1 MSQSRGESA
10 ADFDLHGSVS
20 APLRCNTCLTFKK
33 VGRHESLKVLKHFEI
48 RVASVCFFLT

>member
-33 VGRHESLKVLKHFEI
+33 VGRHESLKDWHFEI